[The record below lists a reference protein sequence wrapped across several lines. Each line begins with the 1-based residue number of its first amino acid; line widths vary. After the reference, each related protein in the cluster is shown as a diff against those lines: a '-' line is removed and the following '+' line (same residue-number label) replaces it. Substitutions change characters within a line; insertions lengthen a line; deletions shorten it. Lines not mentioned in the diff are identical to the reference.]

1 MYAARRVSERRPE
14 PGVFG
19 LGMRPIMEPEPAE
32 AGGLICIEPGMG
44 SWRLMRTRCVTALVN
59 ITSFKGGT
67 LLPPA
72 SAVRSD
78 DPPIIFATASFL
90 AAFAP
95 AAIAALVPAA
105 EFAVTISS

>member
-14 PGVFG
+14 PPT
-19 LGMRPIMEPEPAE
+19 PIRRAEPAGCE
-32 AGGLICIEPGMG
+32 MT
-44 SWRLMRTRCVTALVN
+44 RDMRTRCVTALVN

-95 AAIAALVPAA
+95 AAIAARVPAA